1 MLSETDDNQPASSP
15 VEKMLNALDEVE
27 AAMGR
32 LVAEKRTARWRI
44 TQAHL
49 ALGEPF
55 SREELLALE
64 QPNPRP

>member
-1 MLSETDDNQPASSP
+1 MPIDTDETQHPPSP

-32 LVAEKRTARWRI
+32 LVAEKRAAHRRI
-44 TQAHL
+44 AHDHL

-55 SREELLALE
+55 SREELLTLE
-64 QPNPRP
+64 NPVPRS

>member
-1 MLSETDDNQPASSP
+1 MLSDTYDGQRPPSP

-32 LVAEKRTARWRI
+32 VAAEKRAARRRI
-44 TQAHL
+44 AHDHL

-55 SREELLALE
+55 SREELLTLE
-64 QPNPRP
+64 HAVPRP